1 MYLYWRVQQDLNCL
15 GEVILFH
22 DLRLIRCHRQ
32 WVRRNIGGIALA
44 EEFDMKKLIVPKLN

>member
-44 EEFDMKKLIVPKLN
+44 EELDMKKLIVPKLN